1 MLYTSEFCFLYCYVS
16 IMICFQSQTLWTVTF
31 DPNAGNQN
39 CLSLRSRA
47 YNHLMDTL
55 SGHISVINV
64 IADDAAGILGR
75 IEVGGG
81 TKDKT
86 ARQQNQRQS
95 IHINN

>member
-1 MLYTSEFCFLYCYVS
+1 
-16 IMICFQSQTLWTVTF
+16 MICFQSQTLSTVTF
-31 DPNAGNQN
+31 DPSAGNQN
-39 CLSLRSRA
+39 CPSLRSRA
-47 YNHLMDTL
+47 YNDLMDTL

-64 IADDAAGILGR
+64 IADDAAGILGL
-75 IEVGGG
+75 IKVGDG